1 MIKLIDIILE
11 MTAGQQAK
19 QQGLTSIGFGRYVR
33 PDDPHKV
40 VAKSERGKLVP
51 VGAKTKGPPS
61 RPKVSSLERVPM
73 AGTMDQLRSILT
85 TQAEEGRL
93 DTTMVV
99 AMWRAALRR
108 IAAGEKE
115 EKVILNTLRNVS
127 AEVKAF
133 AVASDID
140 RTQMG
145 LKPAQYD
152 ITPPESGE
160 DLPST
165 ADLGIPR
172 MKKQKFK
179 PRTKQFPAVK
189 A

>member
-40 VAKSERGKLVP
+40 VAKSSRGRLVP
-51 VGAKTKGPPS
+51 VDTPAKGPPT

-93 DTTMVV
+93 DTSMVI

-108 IAAGEKE
+108 IAAGYDK
-115 EKVILNTLRNVS
+115 KIVILNTLRDVS
-127 AEVKAF
+127 VEVKAF
-133 AVASDID
+133 AAASDID
-140 RTQMG
+140 RTQVG

-165 ADLGIPR
+165 ADLGLPR
-172 MKKQKFK
+172 MKQQKFK